1 MKNVLI
7 TFILLFNFTMNSQV
21 IKYPIDTVY
30 KFEYPTHMAFDV
42 AREWRKVKPTGSGTY
57 LDSADRFWVVDT
69 SKLTMTIYNEPFQI
83 IDYYCNG
90 KYEFIIDYC
99 QKYDNNVTRTIWFL
113 LNNELDMV
121 MLYTIARI
129 NSQDL
134 IPNQGGWSMIK
145 QEEIHTQRPLEP

>member
-1 MKNVLI
+1 MDL
-7 TFILLFNFTMNSQV
+7 
-21 IKYPIDTVY
+21 
-30 KFEYPTHMAFDV
+30 EV

-57 LDSADRFWVVDT
+57 LGRADRYWVVDT

-90 KYEFIIDYC
+90 KYEFIINYC
-99 QKYDNNVTRTIWFL
+99 QKYDNDVTRTIWFIQD
-113 LNNELDMV
+113 NELEMM
-121 MLYTIARI
+121 MLFTIKRI

-145 QEEIHTQRPLEP
+145 QEEVYTQRPLEP